1 MAIDPQ
7 TFEYQDT
14 RWMDIYKCLQRH
26 GFDVYSPAQKEGECT
41 KPYVVVKNDGGYKH
55 LTKSSFR
62 QQYSIIVCVPKKEY
76 SKLDSMVMAVK
87 QSMKDLYPM
96 MRDYGQIQPSA
107 YDDVL
112 KAHQQA
118 IEYECYIKL

>member
-7 TFEYQDT
+7 TFEYEDT

-55 LTKSSFR
+55 LNVSSFILVMTKL
-62 QQYSIIVCVPKKEY
+62 SLGAFMLEY
-76 SKLDSMVMAVK
+76 NNYL
-87 QSMKDLYPM
+87 
-96 MRDYGQIQPSA
+96 
-107 YDDVL
+107 
-112 KAHQQA
+112 
-118 IEYECYIKL
+118 